1 MKQILDVAEYG
12 AIVEKYRQKGCKS
25 NDYIQQEAATLVA
38 QGGLFAECETNN
50 AFLYVKKPTGL
61 RLYYYI
67 NDLNEKKAFDNVANS
82 LVIEILFRGSL
93 PQEEIDYFVDQGFH
107 VNLVRDQYAGM
118 YKDLS
123 IKSRNDLDFTINV
136 AQTLDEVRSACELFN
151 SSFDALSGDFIPEKC
166 YENLLINRRILIAQ
180 DKKNL
185 DFLGALHQT
194 KEGLTNVI
202 AHVAVRPEARGKG
215 VGKTLVE
222 SFIEQ
227 NMESEKTRYQ
237 LWVQRQNEPAVNM
250 YQSKGFKFINKST
263 ISLIKQR

>member
-136 AQTLDEVRSACELFN
+136 
-151 SSFDALSGDFIPEKC
+151 
-166 YENLLINRRILIAQ
+166 
-180 DKKNL
+180 
-185 DFLGALHQT
+185 
-194 KEGLTNVI
+194 EGLTNVI